1 MFSYPTL
8 LNRNKSHFA
17 SSKLSGKQHHECP
30 QHIQVKR
37 ECAGTTTRAT
47 RHRNLTVLTV
57 LQCKIPPPHNSKRRI
72 KYIYIFKIR
81 FAFLCGN
88 ASQATVICKNCKIY
102 DLADICRTSQRTT
115 IAHMGENLYPQNCL

>member
-57 LQCKIPPPHNSKRRI
+57 LQCKISPYTTVKEELNI
-72 KYIYIFKIR
+72 YLYIFKIR

-102 DLADICRTSQRTT
+102 DLADICLTSQRTT
-115 IAHMGENLYPQNCL
+115 IAHMKKKQ

>member
-57 LQCKIPPPHNSKRRI
+57 LQCKISPYTTVKEELNI
-72 KYIYIFKIR
+72 YLYIFKIR

-88 ASQATVICKNCKIY
+88 ASQATVICKNCKIH

-115 IAHMGENLYPQNCL
+115 IAHMEKMQ

>member
-57 LQCKIPPPHNSKRRI
+57 LQCEISPYTTVKEELNI
-72 KYIYIFKIR
+72 YLYIFKIR

-102 DLADICRTSQRTT
+102 DLADICLTSQRTT
-115 IAHMGENLYPQNCL
+115 IAHVGKS